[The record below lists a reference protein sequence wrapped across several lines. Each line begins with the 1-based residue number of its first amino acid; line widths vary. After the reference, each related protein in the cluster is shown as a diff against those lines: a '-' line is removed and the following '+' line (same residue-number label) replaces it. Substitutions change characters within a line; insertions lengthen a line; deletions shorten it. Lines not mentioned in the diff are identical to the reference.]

1 MKNEKKF
8 KQKIEEIA
16 ARIAEGSYG
25 DAEKEMEPKD
35 EKEPKEDMEEA
46 QKSDGEKVTAILA
59 KISSLSTPMN
69 LIDQAS
75 EFSDLVRGLLGM
87 MPKLSPQRA
96 IAGMNTLRNELAD
109 GAAANSTPA
118 TDKKNP
124 NAMYDKMK
132 VPKGVPKDKAE
143 ELPALQEAF
152 NRINRR

>member
-1 MKNEKKF
+1 
-8 KQKIEEIA
+8 
-16 ARIAEGSYG
+16 
-25 DAEKEMEPKD
+25 MEPK
-35 EKEPKEDMEEA
+35 EKEGEMEEA
-46 QKSDGEKVTAILA
+46 QKSDGEKVSAILG

-69 LIDQAS
+69 LVDQAS
-75 EFSDLVRGLLGM
+75 EFSDLLRGLLGM
-87 MPKLSPQRA
+87 MPKLTPQRA

-143 ELPALQEAF
+143 DLPALQEAF
-152 NRINRR
+152 NRINRK